1 MMTFV
6 AILLYMGISE
16 LPSIDDYWAMETRVA
31 QVANLMS
38 SKRSRLMRR
47 LVHFTDNTQIPGTI
61 DRFFKVFKATVQ
73 PPGYCLQE

>member
-1 MMTFV
+1 
-6 AILLYMGISE
+6 
-16 LPSIDDYWAMETRVA
+16 METRVP

-38 SKRSRLMRR
+38 SKRFRLMRR